1 MVAAA
6 QIGLA
11 RGGLLSPWKG
21 GGFGMFASLDGG
33 SNRAIR
39 VVVSSAPFRSE
50 GRRQKLEIPPSLELE
65 ARKAEIHP
73 TDRRLDALAERLGRR
88 EIARGREIAEVRV
101 EVRRI
106 DYAPR
111 TLDPTWRLLNARSMA
126 VSAQAD

>member
-1 MVAAA
+1 MAAA
-6 QIGLA
+6 QISLSK
-11 RGGLLSPWKG
+11 GGLLSPWKG

-39 VVVSSAPFRSE
+39 VVASAGAE
-50 GRRQKLEIPPSLELE
+50 GRRRELEIPPSFELE